1 VRLRLR
7 FDRRLARDAQYLLDG
22 LLLVLIV
29 WFLLVVVHIL

>member
-1 VRLRLR
+1 MRLRLR
-7 FDRRLARDAQYLLDG
+7 FDRRLARDVQYMLDG